1 MHTSTNETEIKMKEQ
16 RFYEIEG
23 EKAYIYNAP
32 FKAQATSVSIVNKS
46 ELTYYR
52 RTFKLNKIWN

>member
-1 MHTSTNETEIKMKEQ
+1 MKEQ

-23 EKAYIYNAP
+23 ETAYIYNAP

-46 ELTYYR
+46 ELTYYH